1 MFQPEILE
9 ICFYPPNVL
18 HEYQDRI
25 KNVEFFTCHMQMVV
39 VGRCNKRRA
48 AACSITVV
56 LFISEINRLTKF
68 WNSYF
73 FLIFSKN
80 GLKILFCMIAEL
92 HIFCLNI
99 DNIYLNANVDKTWTN
114 FFMNTSKH
122 RPRSILQR
130 KKRSD
135 WHDTHTNIYICA
147 TQIICVMQFGL
158 TCGKHIKH
166 FLCLIADLKS
176 KALPNNDMPAR
187 TKLLVENFLKK
198 NFLGLS
204 NISTLFTL
212 MFFAQSSLLA
222 AWFSQALLQISIT
235 LKSCYV

>member
-1 MFQPEILE
+1 MFVNILLFYWHEHQDRIGNVRFYTQPRNMFQPEILE

-80 GLKILFCMIAEL
+80 GLKIQFCMIAEL

-114 FFMNTSKH
+114 FFINTSKH

-135 WHDTHTNIYICA
+135 WHDTHTNIYIYMCH
-147 TQIICVMQFGL
+147 T
-158 TCGKHIKH
+158 
-166 FLCLIADLKS
+166 
-176 KALPNNDMPAR
+176 N
-187 TKLLVENFLKK
+187 
-198 NFLGLS
+198 
-204 NISTLFTL
+204 
-212 MFFAQSSLLA
+212 
-222 AWFSQALLQISIT
+222 
-235 LKSCYV
+235 

>member
-1 MFQPEILE
+1 
-9 ICFYPPNVL
+9 
-18 HEYQDRI
+18 
-25 KNVEFFTCHMQMVV
+25 MQMLTRH
-39 VGRCNKRRA
+39 GP
-48 AACSITVV
+48 
-56 LFISEINRLTKF
+56 ISSWTLPNTDRGASCKERKD
-68 WNSYF
+68 
-73 FLIFSKN
+73 LID
-80 GLKILFCMIAEL
+80 M
-92 HIFCLNI
+92 
-99 DNIYLNANVDKTWTN
+99 
-114 FFMNTSKH
+114 
-122 RPRSILQR
+122 
-130 KKRSD
+130 
-135 WHDTHTNIYICA
+135 THTQIYIYICA
-147 TQIICVMQFGL
+147 TQISCVMQFGL